1 MRLTCLVLFV
11 SACGRNP
18 DSAVADGDAATDT
31 GAAPTAAGVEVLPR
45 PPLLTERE
53 GEAAACD
60 TRWYFDRDRD
70 GWGDDAASFVS
81 CLAPIGAV
89 QRGGDCDDGEAAI
102 HPAAAEGCDG
112 RDQDCDGLVDEE
124 APGSVLWYRDGDDDG
139 AGDPA
144 AATASCTPLPGHSRF
159 GVDCDDTDARVYP
172 GAPEVYYDGVD
183 ADCDPSNEFDQ
194 DGDGVDAAVQGGQ
207 DCDDRRGAV
216 YPGAPELCNH
226 RDDNCDG
233 VADEDGAIDGI
244 AAFVDADADGFGG
257 AAVAVCTLRGGVSV
271 VSGDCND
278 ADARVTP
285 VAQETWYDGVDQD
298 CDGWSDDDADGDGL
312 DLWTHGGEDCDDA
325 DAESGMLTWYQDVDQ
340 DGFGATETLTE
351 VCVSPGAEWGHVD
364 GDCDDAEL
372 AAAPGLTEVC
382 GDGIDNDCD
391 GGPTG
396 CGLFQTLDSDE
407 AQGAAWGSTSSDVLG
422 WTVDIVGDIN
432 GDGVDDLAVGVPG
445 KDSTA
450 SQVGGAVILSGDLS
464 AGAVMLG
471 TFTGSVANGALGRS
485 LSAAG
490 DVDGDGFDDLLVG
503 SPLYD
508 GGGTDVGAAFLVSGP
523 LQGTLSAS
531 GTLTGAAAGDALA
544 SLLDGG
550 LDLTA
555 DGQPDVVVGAYGVDS
570 SYSTGGAVYLFD
582 EAWSGTVS
590 AASAAAVVRPV
601 AAGWTL
607 GLAGG
612 MVEDLDGD
620 GQAELVV
627 MGSTAAFLL
636 AGPFT
641 GDRSVADADAT
652 LSGVGSSS
660 CLSVDGGGDLD
671 GDGQADLVVGDGCQS
686 STFGA
691 FWVIS
696 GAPSGSSTLA
706 AAATAVGTGSSGA
719 YLGRKVAIGGDVDQD
734 GVDDLFVSASD
745 ALGVK
750 TGSVYFFAGPLSGAI
765 TAGDAVGTLGGASS
779 AMSFG
784 AALTAGDL
792 DQDGS
797 IEVVVG
803 APYGDDGATNGG
815 GVYLFGG
822 LSAL

>member
-11 SACGRNP
+11 SACGRNL
-18 DSAVADGDAATDT
+18 DSAVADGDPATDT
-31 GAAPTAAGVEVLPR
+31 GAAPTAGGVDVLPR

-53 GEAAACD
+53 EEAAACD

-89 QRGGDCDDGEAAI
+89 QRGGDCDDSEAAI

-124 APGSVLWYRDGDDDG
+124 APEAVLWYRDGDDDG
-139 AGDPA
+139 VGDPA
-144 AATASCTPLPGHSRF
+144 APTASCSPLAGHSRF
-159 GVDCDDTDARVYP
+159 GVDCDDADASIYP
-172 GAPEVYYDGVD
+172 GAPEDYYDGVD
-183 ADCDPSNEFDQ
+183 SDCDPDNEYDQ
-194 DGDGVDAAVQGGQ
+194 DGDGVLADPQNRL
-207 DCDDRRGAV
+207 DCDDRRATV

-233 VADEDGAIDGI
+233 VVDEDGAVDGV
-244 AAFVDADADGFGG
+244 AAFVDADADGFGE
-257 AAVAVCTLRGGVSV
+257 AAIAVCTLRRGVSV
-271 VSGDCND
+271 VSGDCDD
-278 ADARVTP
+278 ADAQVTP

-312 DLWTHGGEDCDDA
+312 DLWTQGGEDCDDA
-325 DAESGMLTWYQDVDQ
+325 DPTSGMLTWYQDVDQ
-340 DGFGATETLTE
+340 DGFGATETLTD
-351 VCVSPGAEWGHVD
+351 VCVSPGADWGHVD
-364 GDCDDAEL
+364 GDCDDAEG
-372 AAAPGLTEVC
+372 AAAPDLAEVC

-407 AQGAAWGSTSSDVLG
+407 ALGAALGSTASDLLG
-422 WTVDIVGDIN
+422 WTVDIVGDVN
-432 GDGVDDLAVGVPG
+432 GDGIDDLAVGVIG
-445 KDSTA
+445 EDSTS
-450 SQVGGAVILSGDLS
+450 SQVGGAVIFSGDLS
-464 AGAVMLG
+464 AGAVTLG
-471 TFTGSVANGALGRS
+471 TFTGSLANGVLGRS

-503 SPLYD
+503 SPFYD

-531 GTLTGAAAGDALA
+531 GSLAGAVAGDALS

-555 DGQPDVVVGAYGVDS
+555 DGHPDVVVGASGADDS
-570 SYSTGGAVYLFD
+570 YVGGGAVYLFD

-601 AAGWTL
+601 AAGGAL
-607 GLAGG
+607 GSAGG

-627 MGSTAAFLL
+627 AGSTAAYLF

-652 LSGVGSSS
+652 LSGLSSSS
-660 CLSVDGGGDLD
+660 CVSVDGGGDLD

-686 STFGA
+686 SSYGA

-696 GAPSGSSTLA
+696 SAPSGSSTLT
-706 AAATAVGTGSSGA
+706 AAATAVGTGTSGA
-719 YLGRKVAIGGDVDQD
+719 YLGRKVSIGGDVDQD
-734 GVDDLFVSASD
+734 GVDDLFVSATD
-745 ALGVK
+745 TAGAK
-750 TGSVYFFAGPLSGAI
+750 TGSVYLFVGPLSGAL
-765 TAGDAVGTLGGASS
+765 TASDAGGTMSGASS

-803 APYGDDGATNGG
+803 APYGDDGASNGG
-815 GVYLFGG
+815 GLYLFGG
-822 LSAL
+822 LSVL